1 MIIYVLITIRPATPG
16 FISSWLS
23 KFYFIQ
29 IYLLRGLTYSYE
41 NITKPPQQLIDDYNW
56 FLPETATKR

>member
-1 MIIYVLITIRPATPG
+1 MVRITING
-16 FISSWLS
+16 FLS
-23 KFYFIQ
+23 H
-29 IYLLRGLTYSYE
+29 SYK